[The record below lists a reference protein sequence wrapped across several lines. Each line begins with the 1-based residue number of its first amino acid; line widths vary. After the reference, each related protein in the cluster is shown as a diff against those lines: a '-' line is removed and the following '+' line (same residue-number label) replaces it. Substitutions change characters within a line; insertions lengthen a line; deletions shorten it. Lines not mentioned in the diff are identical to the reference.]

1 MKAFT
6 EGELAELESRGT
18 CLPFLAEKVSA
29 LFFPQTKSEAAYVAS
44 RFSRLIAAARASAR
58 VAAFLGTH
66 QDSLLGIVMAAE
78 ESARNDGKRVL
89 AEERRVVKEALLK
102 LLKELNQE

>member
-1 MKAFT
+1 
-6 EGELAELESRGT
+6 
-18 CLPFLAEKVSA
+18 
-29 LFFPQTKSEAAYVAS
+29 
-44 RFSRLIAAARASAR
+44 
-58 VAAFLGTH
+58 
-66 QDSLLGIVMAAE
+66 MAAE